1 MSKGFSID
9 VVNKKCV
16 SPVCRGSYV
25 NLLEAR
31 PLPQSDTLAWGMQC
45 IFPKDDVVNRWR
57 EEVKKVYYQVL
68 LDKFGQDEKKAMK
81 LFKSFTAKGSFP
93 LRDGDDEE
101 ETSELKNAEH
111 LEGCYFMSA
120 NNRFNQPHI
129 IGAMGKPVDPET
141 LTPDDIYSGAW
152 YRCML
157 EFWYY
162 DTAGNKGISTSLVA
176 VMKVKDDSNMGSGT
190 TVKEASSAFSG
201 FVSEAA
207 DMMTVDEDEDEGVGG
222 EEEEKS
228 DDDDFDFLT

>member
-1 MSKGFSID
+1 MSKGFSVD

-25 NLLEAR
+25 NILEAG
-31 PLPQSDTLAWGMQC
+31 PLPNSDDTAWGMQC
-45 IFPKDDVVNRWR
+45 IFPKDDVVNKWR
-57 EEVKKVYYQVL
+57 EEVKKVYFQVL
-68 LDKFGQDEKKAMK
+68 ADKFGKDKAMK
-81 LFKSFTAKGSFP
+81 LFKALASKGSFP
-93 LRDGDDEE
+93 LRDGDDEND
-101 ETSELKNAEH
+101 TATLRNADQ
-111 LEGCYFMSA
+111 LEGCYFLNSK
-120 NNRFNQPHI
+120 NRFRQPHI

-176 VMKVKDDSNMGSGT
+176 VMKVKDDTNLGSGT